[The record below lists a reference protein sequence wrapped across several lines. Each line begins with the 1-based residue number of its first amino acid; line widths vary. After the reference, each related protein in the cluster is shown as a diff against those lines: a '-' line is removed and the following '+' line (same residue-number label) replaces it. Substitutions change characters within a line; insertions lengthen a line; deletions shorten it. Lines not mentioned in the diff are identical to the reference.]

1 MIVIVAT
8 NWSETS
14 TGNAKRTR
22 DGLGG
27 RQPVNVNTLTML
39 LYSVQGQSD
48 RVVSVAILTSFFC
61 VCVLN
66 LFHFAYSCKKH
77 FYGILLS
84 LLLLMLL
91 F

>member
-1 MIVIVAT
+1 MAT
-8 NWSETS
+8 NWSETN

-66 LFHFAYSCKKH
+66 LFHFAYSCKKQY
-77 FYGILLS
+77 FYCVLLS

>member
-1 MIVIVAT
+1 VAT

-22 DGLGG
+22 GGLGG
-27 RQPVNVNTLTML
+27 RQPVNVNTLTLML

-48 RVVSVAILTSFFC
+48 RVVSVASLTSFFFFAC
-61 VCVLN
+61 VFSIYFILSIV
-66 LFHFAYSCKKH
+66 AKEQH